1 MVLKGICTREEWQDF
16 KEQIYYDYVKDNNFT
31 ELRDAELLQ
40 NRVQT
45 LQVVDPYVGRY
56 FSAEW
61 VRKNILQQTQEEIEA
76 IDEQIKKESDAGT
89 GGPTMPPEAQAQQQA
104 MEQQYPP
111 EDNTGAANE
120 SMTPMLDAEVEKYSA
135 LLNRR

>member
-1 MVLKGICTREEWQDF
+1 MELGTYLIETYIVEHPTAGTLTKQKIT
-16 KEQIYYDYVKDNNFT
+16 YYNR
-31 ELRDAELLQ
+31 RD
-40 NRVQT
+40 
-45 LQVVDPYVGRY
+45 
-56 FSAEW
+56 
-61 VRKNILQQTQEEIEA
+61 EIET
-76 IDEQIKKESDAGT
+76 IDKQIKQESDAGT

>member
-1 MVLKGICTREEWQDF
+1 
-16 KEQIYYDYVKDNNFT
+16 
-31 ELRDAELLQ
+31 
-40 NRVQT
+40 
-45 LQVVDPYVGRY
+45 
-56 FSAEW
+56 
-61 VRKNILQQTQEEIEA
+61 
-76 IDEQIKKESDAGT
+76 
-89 GGPTMPPEAQAQQQA
+89 MPPEAQAQQQA

>member
-1 MVLKGICTREEWQDF
+1 VLKGICTREEWQIF

-45 LQVVDPYVGRY
+45 LSVVDPYVGRY
-56 FSAEW
+56 YSAEW
-61 VRKNILQQTQEEIEA
+61 VRKNILQQTDEDMLA

-120 SMTPMLDAEVEKYSA
+120 SMTPMLDSEVEKYSA

>member
-1 MVLKGICTREEWQDF
+1 MKPLTDVEERHRNWLQSITNKRKEEEEQILKLALKAEKRRKKF
-16 KEQIYYDYVKDNNFT
+16 KE
-31 ELRDAELLQ
+31 ALLAKALKARAVSQ
-40 NRVQT
+40 
-45 LQVVDPYVGRY
+45 
-56 FSAEW
+56 E
-61 VRKNILQQTQEEIEA
+61 QEEIEA
-76 IDEQIKKESDAGT
+76 IDEQIKQESDAGN